1 MFISLI
7 NNSHLQGGSRT
18 ANYSWNYVCV
28 YQIPYGLYKVIVHRD
43 ETSNEDEAVLRNKTF
58 F

>member
-1 MFISLI
+1 MLSLI

-28 YQIPYGLYKVIVHRD
+28 SYVYIKFATLQSDCV
-43 ETSNEDEAVLRNKTF
+43 
-58 F
+58 